1 MAMEVGVSDTAPI
14 DLEMIYRMAYIKTK
28 RPERRLVDVCLAER
42 AGFEPAVGY
51 EPTHA
56 FQSCDFFL
64 RKASAGGTFRHL
76 YYHWKTRLGTIRE
89 H

>member
-56 FQSCDFFL
+56 FQAWNL
-64 RKASAGGTFRHL
+64 LLYKASIGRCYVVVA
-76 YYHWKTRLGTIRE
+76 
-89 H
+89 